1 VADDRTRRRLDV
13 AYGLVALVG
22 MVVVV
27 WERLSPEGPQ
37 TAYER
42 VRAGVCEWRG
52 YREAMRRTMAEI
64 QQLPEQPPAEPSE
77 SPLPSEGAGS
87 GNDP

>member
-1 VADDRTRRRLDV
+1 MSDDRTRRRLDV

-37 TAYER
+37 LALER
-42 VRAGVCEWRG
+42 VKLGVREWRG
-52 YREAMRRTMAEI
+52 YRAAMRRQLAEI
-64 QQLPEQPPAEPSE
+64 QDLPEPEPEPSE
-77 SPLPSEGAGS
+77 SPLPSPEGEG
-87 GNDP
+87 GP